1 MCHEC
6 EEVARELS
14 SIQEALDLFQDSI
27 LHSESPHVSAGELD
41 DIMARLD
48 DLTAVKKLR
57 FEDMRLILRLRG
69 KSYYLKGYLD
79 QMAFSRQLRDLQ
91 GRLRSMVSKEAWNVY
106 LQIEELINAYPG
118 RFSKNPPETSR
129 EM

>member
-14 SIQEALDLFQDSI
+14 RIQEALDLFQDSI

-106 LQIEELINAYPG
+106 LQIEELINAYPD